1 MPYKIF
7 VVCLPVSQHEIRH
20 GIPIVDL
27 LSDKEFRCAE
37 FFCPGQ
43 FFHLQAV
50 LADIFQVISK
60 ALCKHPELIDS
71 VHPWPEI
78 RLHLHGKV
86 DIVLLRQRMDIIWIQ
101 MRHTAAQRQI
111 DTAVACCRRSAAA
124 DVHNYIFKPFLVS
137 ADCSVY

>member
-1 MPYKIF
+1 M
-7 VVCLPVSQHEIRH
+7 SQHEIRH

-43 FFHLQAV
+43 FSHLMSI
-50 LADIFQVISK
+50 LPDIFQVISK
-60 ALCKHPELIDS
+60 TFSEHPELIDS
-71 VHPWPEI
+71 VHPRPEI

-86 DIVLLRQRMDIIWIQ
+86 DVVLLRQRMDVVWIQ
-101 MRHTAAQRQI
+101 ICHAAAQRQI

-137 ADCSVY
+137 ADCSVN